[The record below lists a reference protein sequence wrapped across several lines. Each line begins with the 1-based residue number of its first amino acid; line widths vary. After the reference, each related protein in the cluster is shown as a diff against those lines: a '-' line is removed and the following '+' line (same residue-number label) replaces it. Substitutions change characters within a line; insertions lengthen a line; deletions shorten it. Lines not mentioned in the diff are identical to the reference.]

1 MVQTISP
8 KLIILHA
15 RNLIV
20 LKILIGSNYSF
31 NISWYNLSGRTSRVA
46 FKMAEEFSE
55 ICGLPQ
61 ELIEDLRKMLDALSS
76 GHDLDPDKFQVR
88 PLK

>member
-1 MVQTISP
+1 
-8 KLIILHA
+8 
-15 RNLIV
+15 
-20 LKILIGSNYSF
+20 
-31 NISWYNLSGRTSRVA
+31 
-46 FKMAEEFSE
+46 MAEEFSE

-88 PLK
+88 PLKKLLGRL